1 MSWRNVMNL
10 PDWMRSRF
18 TDSQRFLILC
28 TVAGV
33 LCGLA
38 AVAFHLAIHGLF
50 HWLFHFSQEMGPVWF
65 PIILGLSPAVG
76 GLLVGV
82 ILTKVA
88 PNAVG
93 SGIPQTKSAFYNDFG
108 VIKLSDGLW
117 RFVLGTLYVGLGN
130 SLGREGPTVHMC
142 AAIASKLGQVFGLAK
157 VRIQALVPVGMGAGI
172 AAAFNAPL
180 SAITFVF
187 EELLDDFSS
196 KALGGIVVAVVV
208 AASVSRI
215 ILGEDPVL
223 NVPIN
228 QDFKTNYWMLVTIP
242 IGLVCGIIGHGFV
255 KSLLWTRGAFKQS
268 KVPAWL
274 RPASGGLAMGLLGV
288 TAYYLTDQFGE
299 AQSGVF
305 SIGYE
310 SLTAAFEN
318 NLVVTVMLML
328 FVFKMIA
335 VIICYGSGGS
345 GGLFSPTLFFGGM
358 LGGIIG
364 AGLVSLHEATSLFAL
379 PGVDSAE
386 GANQIVGACVLL
398 GMGAMFA
405 SVVRCPLTSLLII
418 FEMTRNY
425 ALILPLMAGNMIS
438 YYLASR
444 LLRVPLYNSL
454 LLQDGVNLRKMP
466 AYQGAKDYRNLPVS
480 TIMTYD
486 AVSMQAGLTSAENLN
501 RIEKKHHGYPVVD
514 AAGQLIGVIT
524 HHEMEEFSAGG
535 DNRPLS
541 EILESRRIISLTPD
555 TSIRAAAAKLIKED
569 VLQAPVVSEKD
580 DKKLIGV
587 LTLHD
592 IARQQNTA
600 SEQMGR

>member
-1 MSWRNVMNL
+1 MSKAWILNL
-10 PDWMRSRF
+10 PDWMRARF
-18 TDSQRFLILC
+18 TDGQRFLILC

-50 HWLFHFSQEMGPVWF
+50 HWLWHTAKEFGEESAWLF
-65 PIILGLSPAVG
+65 PLILGLAPAIG
-76 GLLVGV
+76 GLLVGI
-82 ILTKVA
+82 ILTKLA

-108 VIKLSDGLW
+108 VIKLSDGVW

-130 SLGREGPTVHMC
+130 ALGREGPTVHMC
-142 AAIASKLGQVFGLAK
+142 AAISSKLGQSFGLAK

-208 AASVSRI
+208 AAAVSRI

-223 NVPIN
+223 SVDIN
-228 QDFKTNYWMLVTIP
+228 EVYVTNYWMLVAIP
-242 IGLVCGIIGHGFV
+242 IGLLCGVIGHGFV
-255 KSLLWTRGAFKQS
+255 QSLLWTRAQLRIS

-274 RPASGGLAMGLLGV
+274 RPASGGLAMGIIGV
-288 TAYYLTDQFGE
+288 TAWYVTGLFGDS
-299 AQSGVF
+299 QSGVF

-310 SLTAAFEN
+310 SLTQAFEN
-318 NLVVTVMLML
+318 NLVITVMLML
-328 FVFKMIA
+328 FVFKFIA
-335 VIICYGSGGS
+335 VIICYATGGS
-345 GGLFSPTLFFGGM
+345 GGLFSPTLFLGGM

-364 AGLVSLHEATSLFAL
+364 ALLVQLNVSTGLFDL
-379 PGVDSAE
+379 PE
-386 GANQIVGACVLL
+386 ANQVVGACVLL
-398 GMGAMFA
+398 GMGALFA
-405 SVVRCPLTSLLII
+405 SIVRCPFTSLLII

-454 LLQDGVNLRKMP
+454 LLQDGLNLRKMP
-466 AYQGAKDYRNLPVS
+466 AYQGAQDYRNLPVS

-486 AVSMQAGLTSAENLN
+486 AVTVRSDLSSSENLKA
-501 RIEKKHHGYPVVD
+501 IEKPHHGYPVVD
-514 AAGQLIGVIT
+514 DEGKLVGVIC
-524 HHEMEEFSAGG
+524 HHEMEEFVAAGE
-535 DNRPLS
+535 DLPLS
-541 EILESRRIISLTPD
+541 DKVCSRQIFSVTPD
-555 TSIRAAAAKLIKED
+555 TSIRAAAGKLIKED
-569 VLQAPVVSEKD
+569 VLQVPVVSEKD
-580 DKKLIGV
+580 EKRLIGV

-592 IARQQNTA
+592 IARQQNTV

>member
-1 MSWRNVMNL
+1 MKLAIMNL
-10 PDWMRSRF
+10 PDWMRARF
-18 TDSQRFLILC
+18 TDSKRFLILC
-28 TVAGV
+28 TVVGV

-50 HWLFHFSQEMGPVWF
+50 HWIWHMGEESGAWF
-65 PIILGLSPAVG
+65 PLVLGLAPAIGGLIVGIILA
-76 GLLVGV
+76 
-82 ILTKVA
+82 KVA

-117 RFVLGTLYVGLGN
+117 RFVLGTIYVGMGN
-130 SLGREGPTVHMC
+130 ALGREGPTVHMC

-157 VRIQALVPVGMGAGI
+157 VRIQALVPVGMAAGI

-196 KALGGIVVAVVV
+196 KALAGIVVAVVV

-223 NVPIN
+223 TIHIH
-228 QDFKTNYWMLVTIP
+228 QDFDTSWWMLVAIP
-242 IGLVCGIIGHGFV
+242 IGLVSGVMGHGFV
-255 KSLLWTRGAFKQS
+255 KSLLWTRGAVKAS
-268 KVPAWL
+268 KAPVWL
-274 RPASGGLAMGLLGV
+274 RPAAGGLAMGLIGL
-288 TAYYLTDQFGE
+288 TAYALTDLFGE

-318 NLVVTVMLML
+318 SLLVNVMLML
-328 FVFKMIA
+328 FVFKMLA
-335 VIICYGSGGS
+335 VIICYATGGS
-345 GGLFSPTLFFGGM
+345 GGLFSPTLFLGGM
-358 LGGIIG
+358 LGGMIG
-364 AGLVSLHEATSLFAL
+364 KGLVTLHEATGLFVL
-379 PGVDSAE
+379 PELSQV
-386 GANQIVGACVLL
+386 VGACVLL
-398 GMGAMFA
+398 GMGALFA
-405 SVVRCPLTSLLII
+405 SIVRCPLTSLLII

-486 AVSMQAGLTSAENLN
+486 TVTAVAEKNSAENLKVID
-501 RIEKKHHGYPVVD
+501 RKHHGYPVVD
-514 AAGQLIGVIT
+514 EAGKLVGVIC
-524 HHEMEEFSAGG
+524 HHEMEEFSEVGEDA
-535 DNRPLS
+535 PLS
-541 EILESRRIISLTPD
+541 ELLAKRRIITLTPD
-555 TSIRAAAAKLIKED
+555 DSIRAAAAKLIKED

-580 DKKLIGV
+580 ERKLIGV

>member
-1 MSWRNVMNL
+1 MSKLGIMNL

-50 HWLFHFSQEMGPVWF
+50 HWVWHMGEISGPWF
-65 PIILGLSPAVG
+65 PVVLGLAPALGGLGVGIILAK
-76 GLLVGV
+76 
-82 ILTKVA
+82 IA

-117 RFVLGTLYVGLGN
+117 RFILGTVYVGLGN
-130 SLGREGPTVHMC
+130 GLGREGPTVHMC
-142 AAIASKLGQVFGLAK
+142 AAIASKLGQMFGLAK

-223 NVPIN
+223 TVHIH
-228 QDFKTNYWMLVTIP
+228 QDFNTNWWMLVAIP
-242 IGLVCGIIGHGFV
+242 IGLLSGIVGHGFV
-255 KSLLWTRGAFKQS
+255 QSLIWTRGSVKAS
-268 KVPAWL
+268 KAPVWL
-274 RPASGGLAMGLLGV
+274 RPAAGGLAMGLIGV
-288 TAYYLTDQFGE
+288 TAWYVTGLFGE

-318 NLVVTVMLML
+318 ELVVIVMLLL
-328 FVFKMIA
+328 FIFKIVA
-335 VIICYGSGGS
+335 VIICYATGGS

-364 AGLVSLHEATSLFAL
+364 AGLVALHQSTGLFVLPEADQ
-379 PGVDSAE
+379 V
-386 GANQIVGACVLL
+386 VGACVLL
-398 GMGAMFA
+398 GMGALFA
-405 SVVRCPLTSLLII
+405 SIVRCPLTSLLII

-486 AVSMQAGLTSAENLN
+486 TVTAEAEKNSAENLEAIN
-501 RIEKKHHGYPVVD
+501 RKHHGYPVVNEE
-514 AAGQLIGVIT
+514 GQLVGVIC
-524 HHEMEEFSAGG
+524 HHEMEEYQQAGE
-535 DNRPLS
+535 DAPLS
-541 EILESRRIISLTPD
+541 ELLAKRRIITLTPD

-580 DKKLIGV
+580 EQRLIGV

>member
-1 MSWRNVMNL
+1 MSKPWILNL
-10 PDWMRSRF
+10 PDWMRARF
-18 TDSQRFLILC
+18 TDGQRFLILC

-50 HWLFHFSQEMGPVWF
+50 HWLWHFAEVMGEENQWLF
-65 PIILGLSPAVG
+65 PLILGLAPALG
-76 GLLVGV
+76 GLLVGI
-82 ILTKVA
+82 ILTKLA

-108 VIKLSDGLW
+108 IIKLSDGVW

-130 SLGREGPTVHMC
+130 ALGREGPTVHMC
-142 AAIASKLGQVFGLAK
+142 AAIASKLGQAFGLAK

-208 AASVSRI
+208 AAAVSRI

-223 NVPIN
+223 TVDIN
-228 QDFKTNYWMLVTIP
+228 EVYKTNWWMLVAIP
-242 IGLVCGIIGHGFV
+242 IGLLSGFIGHGFV
-255 KSLLWTRGAFKQS
+255 KSLLWTRGQMRVS
-268 KVPAWL
+268 KMPPWL
-274 RPASGGLAMGLLGV
+274 RPASGGLAMGLIGV
-288 TAYYLTDQFGE
+288 TAWYVTGLFGDS
-299 AQSGVF
+299 QGGVF

-310 SLTAAFEN
+310 SLTEAFEN
-318 NLVVTVMLML
+318 NLVITVMLML
-328 FVFKMIA
+328 FVFKFIA
-335 VIICYGSGGS
+335 VIICYATGGS
-345 GGLFSPTLFFGGM
+345 GGLFSPTLFLGGM

-364 AGLVSLHEATSLFAL
+364 VLMVKLNGVADIFTL
-379 PGVDSAE
+379 PE
-386 GANQIVGACVLL
+386 ANQVVGACVLL
-398 GMGAMFA
+398 GMGALFA
-405 SVVRCPLTSLLII
+405 SIVRCPFTSLLII

-425 ALILPLMAGNMIS
+425 GLILPLMAGNMIS

-454 LLQDGVNLRKMP
+454 LLQDGLNLRRMP
-466 AYQGAKDYRNLPVS
+466 AYQGAQDYRNLPVS

-486 AVSMQAGLTSAENLN
+486 AVTAIAEKTSSENLQL
-501 RIEKKHHGYPVVD
+501 IDKPHHGYPVVN
-514 AAGQLIGVIT
+514 AEGHLVGVIC
-524 HHEMEEFSAGG
+524 HHEMEEFVAAGE
-535 DNRPLS
+535 DCPLIEKLDKRP
-541 EILESRRIISLTPD
+541 IYTVTPD
-555 TSIRAAAAKLIKED
+555 TSIRAAAGKLIKED

-580 DKKLIGV
+580 ERKLIGV

-592 IARQQNTA
+592 IARQQNTV

>member
-1 MSWRNVMNL
+1 MPKKWLTNL
-10 PDWMRSRF
+10 PDWMRARF
-18 TDSQRFLILC
+18 TDGQRFMILC

-38 AVAFHLAIHGLF
+38 AVLFHLAIHGLF
-50 HWLFHFSQEMGPVWF
+50 HWLWEFGQHSGELF
-65 PIILGLSPAVG
+65 PLVIGLAPALG
-76 GLLVGV
+76 GLIVGL
-82 ILTKVA
+82 ILAKVA

-93 SGIPQTKSAFYNDFG
+93 SGIPQTKAAFYNDFG
-108 VIKLSDGLW
+108 IIKLSDGIW
-117 RFVLGTLYVGLGN
+117 RFVLGTVYVGLGN

-142 AAIASKLGQVFGLAK
+142 AAIASRLGQAFGLAK

-187 EELLDDFSS
+187 EELLDDFST

-208 AASVSRI
+208 AAAVSRI

-223 NVPIN
+223 TVPIN
-228 QDFKTNYWMLVTIP
+228 QDFTTAWWMLVALP
-242 IGLVCGIIGHGFV
+242 IGLICGFIGHGFV
-255 KSLLWTRGAFKQS
+255 KSLLWTRAQVKDS
-268 KVPAWL
+268 KIPLWL
-274 RPASGGLAMGLLGV
+274 RPAAGGVAMGIIGLS
-288 TAYYLTDQFGE
+288 AYMLTDLFGE
-299 AQSGVF
+299 PQSGVF

-310 SLTAAFEN
+310 SLTSAFEAK
-318 NLVVTVMLML
+318 LIVTVMLIL
-328 FVFKMIA
+328 FCFKMLA
-335 VIICYGSGGS
+335 VIICYATGGS
-345 GGLFSPTLFFGGM
+345 GGLFSPTLFLGGM
-358 LGGIIG
+358 IGGIVG
-364 AGLVSLHEATSLFAL
+364 FGLVWLSEQWHVFHL
-379 PGVDSAE
+379 PE
-386 GANQIVGACVLL
+386 TNQVVGACVLL
-398 GMGAMFA
+398 GMGALFA
-405 SVVRCPLTSLLII
+405 SIVRCPFTSLLII

-454 LLQDGVNLRKMP
+454 LLQDGMNLRKLP
-466 AYQGAKDYRNLPVS
+466 AYQGAQDYRNLPVS

-486 AVSMQAGLTSAENLN
+486 AVTAKADLSSKDNLAAIT
-501 RIEKKHHGYPVVD
+501 RKHHGYPVVD
-514 AAGQLIGVIT
+514 NEGLIVGVIT
-524 HHEMEEFSAGG
+524 HHEMEEHAAAG
-535 DNRPLS
+535 DEAPIRELVCDQNIVS
-541 EILESRRIISLTPD
+541 VTPD

-580 DKKLIGV
+580 ERKLIGI

-600 SEQMGR
+600 SEQLGR

>member
-1 MSWRNVMNL
+1 MSKLKIMNL

-33 LCGLA
+33 LCGLV

-50 HWLFHFSQEMGPVWF
+50 HWLWHMGQESGPWF
-65 PIILGLSPAVG
+65 PVVLGLAPAVAGLVVGIILA
-76 GLLVGV
+76 
-82 ILTKVA
+82 KVA

-93 SGIPQTKSAFYNDFG
+93 SGIPQTKAAFYNDFG
-108 VIKLSDGLW
+108 IIKLSDGVW

-130 SLGREGPTVHMC
+130 ALGREGPTVHVC
-142 AAIASKLGQVFGLAK
+142 AAIASKLGQMFGLAK

-223 NVPIN
+223 TVHIHE
-228 QDFKTNYWMLVTIP
+228 DFNTNWWMLVALP
-242 IGLVCGIIGHGFV
+242 IGLVSGVVGHGFV
-255 KSLLWTRGAFKQS
+255 QSLLWTRGAVKAS
-268 KVPAWL
+268 KSPVWL
-274 RPASGGLAMGLLGV
+274 RPAAGGLAMGLIGV
-288 TAYYLTDQFGE
+288 TAWYITGLFGDP
-299 AQSGVF
+299 QGGVF

-310 SLTAAFEN
+310 SLTEAFEN
-318 NLVVTVMLML
+318 NLVVTVMLLL
-328 FVFKMIA
+328 FLFKFIA
-335 VIICYGSGGS
+335 VILCYATGGS
-345 GGLFSPTLFFGGM
+345 GGLFSPTLFLGGM
-358 LGGIIG
+358 LGGIVG
-364 AGLVSLHEATSLFAL
+364 VGLVTLHETTGLFAL
-379 PGVDSAE
+379 PE
-386 GANQIVGACVLL
+386 ANQVVGACVLL

-405 SVVRCPLTSLLII
+405 SIVRCPLTSLLII

-486 AVSMQAGLTSAENLN
+486 AVTAKAELTSAENLKAIA
-501 RIEKKHHGYPVVD
+501 RKHHGYPVVD
-514 AAGQLIGVIT
+514 VAGKLLGVIT
-524 HHEMEEFSAGG
+524 HHEMQEFEAIGNASTLA
-535 DNRPLS
+535 DIVA
-541 EILESRRIISLTPD
+541 ERRIITLTPD

-580 DKKLIGV
+580 DSKLIGV
-587 LTLHD
+587 ITLHD